1 MAAREK
7 FSVLLDDSVKDTKS
21 VAFELPEWANYT
33 AAFIPSIVNG
43 DVSLEWISRENGNS
57 AATLAATTD
66 TNWHPVGDP
75 TDGAD
80 AVICASGNDPMV
92 VDISVFVRALA
103 GNGYLR
109 FVMSAQSSDVT
120 FEVYVTGG

>member
-1 MAAREK
+1 MAARER
-7 FSVLLDDSVKDTKS
+7 FLVLLDDSVKDTKS

-33 AAFIPSIVNG
+33 SAFIPSIVNG
-43 DVSLEWISRENGNS
+43 DVSLEWISRENGS
-57 AATLAATTD
+57 TAAKLAATTD

-92 VDISVFVRALA
+92 VDISVFVRGLA
-103 GNGYLR
+103 GNGFLR
-109 FVMSAQSSDVT
+109 FVMSAQSADAT
-120 FEVYVTGG
+120 FEVYCVGG